1 MARSPIT
8 EQYSGLREAL
18 ADARRLRGVTQVDLS
33 DRLGKPQSYVSK
45 LERGERRIDL
55 IEVFEIAEALEV
67 DALALIASV
76 YELWAKER

>member
-18 ADARRLRGVTQVDLS
+18 ADARRSKGITQTDLS
-33 DRLGKPQSYVSK
+33 DRLAKPQSYVSK
-45 LERGERRIDL
+45 FERGERRIDL

-67 DALALIASV
+67 DALALIANVHLRWIS
-76 YELWAKER
+76 ER